1 MIGKV
6 LKDEN
11 KKYIKM
17 DLKLGF
23 WIGPHVEEAFSGHS
37 NLGPIDRICIAFSV
51 RTISITYSLVP

>member
-6 LKDEN
+6 LKDKN

-23 WIGPHVEEAFSGHS
+23 WIGPHVEEPFSGHS
-37 NLGPIDRICIAFSV
+37 NLGPIDRVCIAF
-51 RTISITYSLVP
+51 RC